1 MDKSCGDPS
10 KADNFDLWL
19 QRGHLLS
26 AYKPDAGFLRV
37 ALPLKKKLPPGDL
50 EKRIT
55 AAGIDIPQTGRLS
68 IPYIPVNDAA
78 GEGGRWRSQLFTETD
93 LGEWCSEACSRD
105 KNHLFRKNGY
115 DEREESLKRF
125 GIILT
130 DRATRDEAKSAYLS
144 RIEKLWQVLGPSAG
158 TYLEALKGRVDVD
171 HYCDEFEDRLTRD
184 ANLAKDNEF
193 KSRYLNGFAVV
204 PVPRF
209 RLDAA
214 AWATFRE
221 YFIAQLHYN
230 SLKQRSP
237 GLLFRRIRS
246 ALGKAGSAGF
256 SPEKLTLFF
265 EREWSEPAKCKDADG
280 LTVGEYIDGYHRDQF
295 DDADEA

>member
-1 MDKSCGDPS
+1 M
-10 KADNFDLWL
+10 
-19 QRGHLLS
+19 
-26 AYKPDAGFLRV
+26 
-37 ALPLKKKLPPGDL
+37 PLKKKLPPGDL

-68 IPYIPVNDAA
+68 IPYVPVSDTP

-105 KNHLFRKNGY
+105 KSHLFRKNGY
-115 DEREESLKRF
+115 DEREESLERF
-125 GIILT
+125 GTILAN
-130 DRATRDEAKSAYLS
+130 DVIRDEAKSAYLN
-144 RIEKLWQVLGPSAG
+144 RIDKLWRVLGPSAG
-158 TYLEALKGRVDVD
+158 TYLKSVKGGVDVD
-171 HYCDEFEDRLTRD
+171 HYCGEFEDRLKRD
-184 ANLAKDNEF
+184 ANLAKDSEF

-209 RLDAA
+209 RLDTA

-221 YFIAQLHYN
+221 YFVAQLHYE
-230 SLKQRSP
+230 SLKQRPP
-237 GLLFRRIRS
+237 GLLLRRIKS
-246 ALGKAGSAGF
+246 ALGKAGFAVF

-265 EREWSEPAKCKDADG
+265 ETEWNEPAKCKDADG

-295 DDADEA
+295 DDDDE